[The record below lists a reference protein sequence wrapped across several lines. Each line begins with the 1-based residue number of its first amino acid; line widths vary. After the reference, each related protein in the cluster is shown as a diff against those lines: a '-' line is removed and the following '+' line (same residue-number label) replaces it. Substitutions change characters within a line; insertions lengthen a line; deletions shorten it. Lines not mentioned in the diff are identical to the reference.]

1 MRPLAPIVG
10 VGVVVFGEPLDAFE
24 LWGAVLVMAGLSVN
38 VFGDRLAVRR
48 LNAVG

>member
-10 VGVVVFGEPLDAFE
+10 VVVFGELLDAFE

-38 VFGDRLAVRR
+38 VFGDRLRLRR
-48 LNAVG
+48 LDAVG

>member
-1 MRPLAPIVG
+1 MIAG
-10 VGVVVFGEPLDAFE
+10 GFVFGEPLDAFE